1 MKLWMAKG
9 TVIDNY
15 SFFREDCMPRP
26 IVVDRGGVMFV
37 ANGPDEKAFE
47 IYDISRLFPKLR
59 IDQAGMK
66 KVEILPLTDSIGY
79 VIREVK

>member
-1 MKLWMAKG
+1 MKLWMTKG
-9 TVIDNY
+9 TATDNY

-26 IVVDRGGVMFV
+26 IVVDHGGVMFV

-47 IYDISRLFPKLR
+47 LYDISRLFPKLR
-59 IDQAGMK
+59 IDHAGMK
-66 KVEILPLTDSIGY
+66 KVEILPLTDGIGY